1 MGERAVRNKRARSV
15 ENSHKQTGRKTQAE
29 KPLLK

>member
-1 MGERAVRNKRARSV
+1 MGEKTGRNKRARSV
-15 ENSHKQTGRKTQAE
+15 ENSHKQTVRKTQAE